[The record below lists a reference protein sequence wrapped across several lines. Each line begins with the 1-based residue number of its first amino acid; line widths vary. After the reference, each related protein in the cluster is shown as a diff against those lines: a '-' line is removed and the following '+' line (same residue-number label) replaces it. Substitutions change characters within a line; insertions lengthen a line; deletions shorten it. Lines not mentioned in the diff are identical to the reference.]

1 MNDYF
6 RQNHIAIDKFNV
18 GIHFMDIDLIVTDVA
33 TKIGTIIDVIA
44 PQTNGGGRLIGKG
57 IDEITKDKTI
67 NIGKK

>member
-1 MNDYF
+1 MKDYF
-6 RQNHIAIDKFNV
+6 KQNFTGSIHVGRFNT
-18 GIHFMDIDLIVTDVA
+18 DVTDVA

>member
-6 RQNHIAIDKFNV
+6 RQNHIAVDKLNV
-18 GIHFMDIDLIVTDVA
+18 GIHFMGIDLIVTDVA
-33 TKIGTIIDVIA
+33 TKIGKLIDEVA
-44 PQTNGGGRLIGKG
+44 PQTNGVGERIGKG